1 MQELFSNNL
10 KKVRAQAMDTKQPGY
25 RRSRAVAPEADDG
38 ASAYPLRGSA
48 PASAACRR
56 PRQLATNTPRL
67 LNARSLSGS
76 NP

>member
-38 ASAYPLRGSA
+38 ASAYPHRLRSPAGVLASSLQPLRVCLTLA
-48 PASAACRR
+48 PSRVR
-56 PRQLATNTPRL
+56 TPKTD
-67 LNARSLSGS
+67 
-76 NP
+76 